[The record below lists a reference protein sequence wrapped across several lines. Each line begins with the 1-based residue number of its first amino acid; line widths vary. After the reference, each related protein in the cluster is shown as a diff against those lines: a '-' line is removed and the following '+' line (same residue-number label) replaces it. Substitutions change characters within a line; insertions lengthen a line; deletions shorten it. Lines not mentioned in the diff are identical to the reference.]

1 MPEYVYDQTFADERE
16 RLAGIERLWD
26 AGTRATMER
35 LGIAPGWRCLE
46 VGAGGGSTVEWM
58 AGRVG
63 PEGRVL
69 ATDVYTKFL
78 DAIELPNVEVREHDI
93 LAGDPLEPEFDL
105 VYARLVVE
113 HLGSGALR
121 RMAAAVRPGGILL
134 LEDYDWESVAV
145 DPPQE
150 EFEKVADAV
159 LGLMAEAG
167 FDPNFGR
174 RLPVELEA
182 AGLEDVEAEGRVRL
196 APRNAPA
203 ARPAHRRRDGQRP
216 RRPRRPQLHRP
227 QPDPRLRQRPPPEL
241 KAPRFLRPLERSAA
255 TWAAMRRRSRRLR
268 RPSRQG
274 RRRWL

>member
-1 MPEYVYDQTFADERE
+1 MPEYVYDQSFAEERE
-16 RLAGIERLWD
+16 RLAGIERLWNP
-26 AGTRATMER
+26 GTQATMER
-35 LGIAPGWRCLE
+35 LGVGPGWRCLE
-46 VGAGGGSTVEWM
+46 VGAGGGSMVEWM

-78 DAIELPNVEVREHDI
+78 AAIELPNVEVREHDI
-93 LAGDPLEPEFDL
+93 LAGEPLEPEFDL

-113 HLGSGALR
+113 HLGGEALR
-121 RMAAAVRPGGILL
+121 RMAAAVRPGGVLL
-134 LEDYDWESVAV
+134 LEDYDWVSVAV

-196 APRNAPA
+196 IRGGAPETAFFRLSLGSLRETLVQRGLLTGEEIEHALAGLDDPA
-203 ARPAHRRRDGQRP
+203 FTGLSPILVSASARRPA
-216 RRPRRPQLHRP
+216 
-227 QPDPRLRQRPPPEL
+227 
-241 KAPRFLRPLERSAA
+241 
-255 TWAAMRRRSRRLR
+255 
-268 RPSRQG
+268 
-274 RRRWL
+274 